1 MLRGNTENVIEPRK
15 NELLEGGASLGRND
29 LRPVQNPLGKINR
42 GFHTDIIQQYGR
54 IAISLAQSRRMNLK
68 PEKRMKPVVYS
79 VMKFSEL
86 GTRLAGQTGIN
97 DLMAD
102 LGEALAA
109 SAAPAPL
116 MLGGGN
122 PAHIPEMEQVWEE
135 RMRAMVSDPATL
147 RRTLAIYDPP
157 RGNQGCLEALAGLLR
172 QEFGWPVG
180 PENIAVTPGGQ
191 TAFFQLFNLF
201 AGRTQEGSQG
211 RILFPLMP
219 EYIGYADQALTPDSF
234 TAVKPLIEITG
245 PHRFKYRIDFDNLR
259 VTPDIRALCV
269 SRPTNPSGN
278 VITDGEMQ
286 QLAEIAAR
294 HDIPLIVDNAYGLPF
309 PGILFDEV
317 APLWTEQTIHVMS
330 LSKFGLPGTRTAFVV
345 GPPKVAAAVASM
357 TAVTGLANGN
367 FGQTI
372 ARPLIASGEITRLS
386 KEVIKPYY
394 LAKRDKALA
403 AINEFFLDTAPYA
416 IHESGGAMFLWLW
429 VKDSKRTSKEIYKA
443 LKKRGV
449 LVVPG
454 EYFFFGL
461 EDQEWPHR
469 HECLRLSFAM
479 DDDDVREG
487 IRIIAEELFGG

>member
-1 MLRGNTENVIEPRK
+1 MR
-15 NELLEGGASLGRND
+15 
-29 LRPVQNPLGKINR
+29 
-42 GFHTDIIQQYGR
+42 
-54 IAISLAQSRRMNLK
+54 
-68 PEKRMKPVVYS
+68 
-79 VMKFSEL
+79 FSEL

-97 DLMAD
+97 ALMAD

-109 SAAPAPL
+109 SADPAPL

-122 PAHIPEMEQVWEE
+122 PAHIPAMERVWEE
-135 RMRAMVSDPATL
+135 RMREIISDPTVL

-157 RGNQGCLEALAGLLR
+157 RGNPGCLEALAGLLR
-172 QEFGWPVG
+172 REFGWPVG

-201 AGRTQEGSQG
+201 AGKTPDGVAGEQG

-219 EYIGYADQALTPDSF
+219 EYIGYADQSLEKDAF
-234 TAVKPLIEITG
+234 TALKPRIEITG
-245 PHRFKYRIDFDNLR
+245 PHRFKYGIDFENLR

-278 VITDGEMQ
+278 VITDGEMKH
-286 QLAEIAAR
+286 LAELAAR
-294 HDIPLIVDNAYGLPF
+294 HDIPLIIDNAYGWPF

-317 APLWTEQTIHVMS
+317 SPLWTDHTIHVMS

-345 GPPKVAAAVASM
+345 GPPEVAAAVASM

-367 FGQTI
+367 FGQSI
-372 ARPLIASGEITRLS
+372 AGPLIASGEITRLS
-386 KEVIKPYY
+386 RDIIRPYY
-394 LAKRDKALA
+394 LAKRDKAMA
-403 AINEFFLDTAPYA
+403 AIAEFFPEEAPYS

-429 VKDSKRTSKEIYKA
+429 VRDSKRTSKEIYES

-461 EDQEWPHR
+461 EDQDWPHR
-469 HECLRLSFAM
+469 KECLRLSFAM
-479 DDDDVREG
+479 DDNDVRAG
-487 IRIIAEELFGG
+487 IRIIADELFRD

>member
-1 MLRGNTENVIEPRK
+1 M
-15 NELLEGGASLGRND
+15 
-29 LRPVQNPLGKINR
+29 VQSG
-42 GFHTDIIQQYGR
+42 
-54 IAISLAQSRRMNLK
+54 
-68 PEKRMKPVVYS
+68 
-79 VMKFSEL
+79 MKFSEL

-97 DLMAD
+97 ALMAD
-102 LGEALAA
+102 LGEALAEGDGP
-109 SAAPAPL
+109 SPL

-122 PAHIPEMEQVWEE
+122 PAHIPAMEKVWDH
-135 RMRAMVSDPATL
+135 RMKEIIADPSVL

-157 RGNQGCLEALAGLLR
+157 RGNQGCLEALAELLR
-172 QEFGWPVG
+172 SEFGWPIG

-201 AGRTQEGSQG
+201 AGRMQDGTKGK
-211 RILFPLMP
+211 ILFPLMP
-219 EYIGYADQALTPDSF
+219 EYIGYADQSLEKDTF
-234 TAVKPLIEITG
+234 TALKPLIEITG
-245 PHRFKYRIDFDNLR
+245 DHRFKYGIDFNNLR

-278 VITDGEMQ
+278 LITDAEIKR
-286 QLAEIAAR
+286 LAELAAL
-294 HDIPLIVDNAYGLPF
+294 HDIPLIIDNAYGWPF

-317 APLWTEQTIHVMS
+317 TPLWTEQTIHVMS

-345 GPPKVAAAVASM
+345 GPPEVAAAVASM

-367 FGQTI
+367 FGQAI
-372 ARPLIASGEITRLS
+372 AGPLIASGEITRLS
-386 KEVIKPYY
+386 SEIIQPYY
-394 LAKRDKALA
+394 LAKRDKALS
-403 AINEFFLDTAPYA
+403 AIAELFPEEAPYA

-429 VKDSKRTSKEIYKA
+429 IRESKRTSKEIYQA

-461 EDQEWPHR
+461 NDEEWPHR

-479 DDDDVREG
+479 DDNDVREG
-487 IRIIAEELFGG
+487 IRIIANELFGG